1 VAAGLRDEVVASRDT
16 RTVHYERDGR
26 RLAYT
31 IVAAPTLAAPDGAMP
46 RTVGGVEVQVVESGS
61 GPAVVLVR
69 RGRTSVVS
77 GDAGVDELA
86 RLATWR
92 GDGAIPF

>member
-1 VAAGLRDEVVASRDT
+1 
-16 RTVHYERDGR
+16 
-26 RLAYT
+26 
-31 IVAAPTLAAPDGAMP
+31 
-46 RTVGGVEVQVVESGS
+46 
-61 GPAVVLVR
+61 
-69 RGRTSVVS
+69 VS